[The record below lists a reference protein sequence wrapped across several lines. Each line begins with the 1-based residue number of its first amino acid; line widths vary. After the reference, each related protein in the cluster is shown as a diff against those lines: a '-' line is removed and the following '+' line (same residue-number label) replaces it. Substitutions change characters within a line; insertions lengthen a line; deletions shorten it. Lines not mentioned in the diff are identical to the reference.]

1 MRVAIMQP
9 YFLPYIGYFQLM
21 GQVDCFVVYDNI
33 KYTKKGW
40 INRNRLLRNGEP
52 VTFSLPLAAGSDA
65 LDIRDRHLAQ
75 DFNRRKLLAQL
86 TEAYRLAPQFP
97 ALKAWLEELVL
108 FDENRLFDYLLHSLR
123 QVHSRLALSCELRV
137 SSSVDAD
144 HELRGQERVLAICK
158 ALGATT
164 YINPTGGVELYEPA
178 AFAAQGIELKFLKS
192 TLPTYPQ
199 GPHPHVP
206 ALSIIDV
213 LAFND
218 LPTIQ
223 DMLNRGFVFH

>member
-1 MRVAIMQP
+1 MQP

-40 INRNRLLRNGEP
+40 INRNRLLRGGQP

-65 LDIRDRHLAQ
+65 LDIRERHLAQ

-97 ALKAWLEELVL
+97 ALKPWLEELIL
-108 FDENRLFDYLLHSLR
+108 FGENNLFDYLLHSLR
-123 QVHSRLALSCELRV
+123 QVHARLALPCELLV
-137 SSSVDAD
+137 SSSVEAD
-144 HELRGQERVLAICK
+144 HGLRGQDRVLSICK

-178 AFAAQGIELKFLKS
+178 AFAEQGIELKFLKS
-192 TLPTYPQ
+192 TLPAYPQ
-199 GPHPHVP
+199 GAHPHVP

-218 LPTIQ
+218 LPTVQ
-223 DMLNRGFVFH
+223 NMLSQGFVFH